1 MFEASQI
8 LWGPCKRKGS
18 EYNRTIRM
26 CNNGAIDYILDGGKR
41 YITRKTLENFMGS
54 EEAFKK
60 ALQNLNNVVE
70 LHPSN

>member
-41 YITRKTLENFMGS
+41 YITRKIRSLCWLS
-54 EEAFKK
+54 VVVAF
-60 ALQNLNNVVE
+60 VF
-70 LHPSN
+70 

>member
-26 CNNGAIDYILDGGKR
+26 CNNGAIDFILDGGKR

-54 EEAFKK
+54 EESFKK

>member
-26 CNNGAIDYILDGGKR
+26 CNNGAIDYILDGGKK